1 MHSTNMKQFIDKKK
15 KMSVD
20 DAVEMLFI
28 RKLFI
33 CIYCQRLYTHNVNN
47 VKIYYWIFLWHGS
60 ESILLFLTTTTK
72 AMQVL
77 SLSHRAK

>member
-47 VKIYYWIFLWHGS
+47 VKIYY
-60 ESILLFLTTTTK
+60 
-72 AMQVL
+72 
-77 SLSHRAK
+77 